1 MHTLLAAQHE
11 EELSVNT
18 GDKVRIIEDLGDGW
32 LRVQKGGQDG
42 FVPESYV
49 EFERAQL

>member
-1 MHTLLAAQHE
+1 MHPHTLPAAQRE

-18 GDKVRIIEDLGDGW
+18 GDKVKIIEDIGDGW
-32 LRVQKGGQDG
+32 LRVQKGDQDG

-49 EFERAQL
+49 E